1 MKKMLEEIDK
11 KRKEWKTI
19 FYAKKL

>member
-1 MKKMLEEIDK
+1 MEKMLKETDK

>member
-1 MKKMLEEIDK
+1 MKKMLKETDK